1 MLFFHLQPAS
11 RLIIIGVGFAI
22 ERLDLHD
29 LEDSFPRIAVESYHY
44 FSQTKVLFVTFTYLL
59 TDFLTYSME
68 QNPPLKAKRFSASQ
82 EILPILW
89 NPKVHY
95 RIHKCPPTVP
105 ILIQIEPVHV
115 PQSHFLKI
123 CFNIILPSTSESFK
137 RPFP

>member
-1 MLFFHLQPAS
+1 VQPAS
-11 RLIIIGVGFAI
+11 RLVIIGVVFAM

-44 FSQTKVLFVTFTYLL
+44 FSQTEVLFVTFTYLL

-68 QNPPLKAKRFSASQ
+68 QSPPLEAKQFSASQ
-82 EILPILW
+82 EIPPILW

-105 ILIQIEPVHV
+105 IL
-115 PQSHFLKI
+115 S
-123 CFNIILPSTSESFK
+123 
-137 RPFP
+137 